1 VVTEHTFRDQDLSGA
16 QFRMVSL
23 RGARMHA
30 VDLSGVKITDAW
42 AVGVD
47 ISGEL
52 RDVRLNGV
60 DVVPLVEAE
69 LDRIHPQRAKMR
81 PVDADGYREAWR
93 ILRELWAATIERAR
107 GLDEKLLHER
117 VDGEWSFVETLR
129 HLNFGTAAWAL
140 RAVLGEP
147 APWHPTDLP
156 HDEMPDLPGLP
167 RDRQIRPSLQEVL
180 AVRASRVDRF
190 SELLA
195 GLTDEQLQSATTPVT
210 EPGYPE
216 SQSFAVT
223 RCLGAV
229 INEHWEHRLYAER
242 DLDVLTG
249 R

>member
-1 VVTEHTFRDQDLSGA
+1 MTEHTFEDQDLSGA
-16 QFRMVSL
+16 RFRMVSL

-30 VDLSGVKITDAW
+30 VDLAGVKITDAW

-47 ISGEL
+47 ISGML

-81 PVDADGYREAWR
+81 PVDADGYREAWA
-93 ILRELWAATIERAR
+93 ILEQLWAATIARAR
-107 GLDEKLLHER
+107 GLDATLLHER

-156 HDEMPDLPGLP
+156 HDEMPELPGLP
-167 RDRQIRPSLQEVL
+167 RDRRIQPSLDEVL
-180 AVRASRVDRF
+180 AVRAGRVARVR
-190 SELLA
+190 ELLA
-195 GLTDEQLQSATTPVT
+195 GLTDEQLRSSTTPVT

-216 SQSFAVT
+216 PESFAVT